1 MRLDSERLE
10 AALKKELQP
19 LYILLG
25 EEPLLAFEAQDLIN
39 RSARERGYTTREV
52 LTVESGFDWNELT
65 LAANSSSLFGDKKI
79 LELRIPTG
87 KPGVEGARRLEALAQ
102 RLPDDAVTVVSLPGL
117 DYYSPKSVWFG
128 ALESAGVLVHA
139 APVGR
144 AQLVPWL
151 TGRLRRQQQ
160 EAAPETLE
168 FIADRVDGNL
178 LAAFQEVQKLAWLF
192 PAGPLPDEGV
202 RNAVMD
208 VARYDVF
215 NLSIG
220 LLKRDLVLYARTLR
234 GLRSE
239 GEALP
244 LVLWA
249 VTEELRVLARLVEA
263 RDKGQALASTLRD
276 ARVRGPR
283 GPLLEGIVPRCS
295 GALLASALVAAAQ
308 VDRQVKGLEPGDPWD
323 GLLELGLNFLRGVR
337 MPAPAR
343 QNRGQT
349 PAIYN
354 GGLTPITSHL

>member
-39 RSARERGYTTREV
+39 RYARLQGYTTREV

-102 RLPDDAVTVVSLPGL
+102 RPPDDAVTVVSLPGL
-117 DYYSPKSVWFG
+117 DYYSQKSVWFTS
-128 ALESAGVLVHA
+128 LESAGVLVHA
-139 APVGR
+139 APVER
-144 AQLVPWL
+144 ARLVPWL
-151 TGRLRRQQQ
+151 ASRLSRQQQ
-160 EAAPETLE
+160 EAVPETLE
-168 FIADRVDGNL
+168 FIADRVEGNL

-192 PAGPLPDEGV
+192 PAGILPDEDV

-215 NLSIG
+215 NLSSG
-220 LLKRDLVLYARTLR
+220 LLKRDLALYVRTLR

-249 VTEELRVLARLVEA
+249 VTEELRVLAHLVDA
-263 RDKGQALASTLRD
+263 RDKGRAIATALRE

-283 GPLLEGIVPRCS
+283 GPLLERILPRCS
-295 GALLASALVAAAQ
+295 SMLLGSSLAAAAQ
-308 VDRQVKGLEPGDPWD
+308 VDRQVKGLEAGDPWD
-323 GLLELGLNFLRGVR
+323 TMLELGLDFLRGTR
-337 MPAPAR
+337 APT
-343 QNRGQT
+343 Q
-349 PAIYN
+349 
-354 GGLTPITSHL
+354 